1 MGTKSGMSGERSLE
15 TRIQAKRHK
24 GPAQYVPPRPD
35 RPLATMVWKKNE
47 CKGFIT
53 SFINSEHIVA
63 LLSEPY
69 TGKGIEVR
77 AVFCHAEKSL
87 EKNFKMKDFGTIRHC
102 LGMRVVCNKDSVTL
116 DQEGTSNTPM
126 EYNESVCGDE
136 HDKEEREDQPNPL
149 VLGDFIGEVQ
159 ANDYD
164 SFDSDDDLPL
174 SNLREP
180 NIEHSNRPTVALQ
193 WKKNYRT
200 NIPGEFTEDV
210 GKTDQVLMMENVT
223 PLSLFH
229 LFWTEHL
236 QDILCFQNNL
246 YATQSGKPFTTT
258 TEELDAFIA
267 LNLVV
272 GIKKLPSHRDYWS
285 SAPNLHDSFVT
296 DSVGF

>member
-1 MGTKSGMSGERSLE
+1 MGTKSGMSGRRSLE

-47 CKGFIT
+47 CNLDRSKHSLKGFIIC
-53 SFINSEHIVA
+53 FINSEHIVA

-69 TGKGIEVR
+69 TGKDIEVR
-77 AVFCHAEKSL
+77 AVFCNAENMS
-87 EKNFKMKDFGTIRHC
+87 RHSRR
-102 LGMRVVCNKDSVTL
+102 LNNREVA
-116 DQEGTSNTPM
+116 
-126 EYNESVCGDE
+126 EYLWVDIPSDNESVCGDE

-159 ANDYD
+159 AND
-164 SFDSDDDLPL
+164 FDSHDDLPL
-174 SNLREP
+174 SNLVSRNPDSAEP
-180 NIEHSNRPTVALQ
+180 NIEHSNRPTVAPK

-200 NIPGEFTEDV
+200 NIPAEFSENV
-210 GKTDQVLMMENVT
+210 GKTDQVLIMENVT

-272 GIKKLPSHRDYWS
+272 GIKKLPSYRDYWS
-285 SAPNLHDSFVT
+285 SAPD
-296 DSVGF
+296 